1 MIHANIRIRVAAVSK
16 KSKTKN
22 HLHVKSAHDQSMQQ
36 HELQRHV
43 MIGKEV
49 MPEFTAPEAY
59 LLEQT

>member
-1 MIHANIRIRVAAVSK
+1 
-16 KSKTKN
+16 
-22 HLHVKSAHDQSMQQ
+22 MQQ

-43 MIGKEV
+43 MIEKEV